1 MTTRM
6 RIVRPFTNRIA
17 NPLVRRFAAWLPGFA
32 VIRTVGRRTGQTH
45 RSPLNVFRRDGD
57 YVMALVYGADVD
69 WVSNVLAAGSAE
81 LEQRGD
87 VVRLTNPRL
96 VTDPDASLTPV
107 PMRLFYRVMRVTE
120 FLRMS
125 PVGRPAGTSGIRRT

>member
-6 RIVRPFTNRIA
+6 RIVRPFTNHIA

-32 VIRTVGRRTGQTH
+32 IVRTLGRRTGQTH

-69 WVSNVLAAGSAE
+69 WVRNVLAAGSAE
-81 LEQRGD
+81 LEQRGH
-87 VVRLTNPRL
+87 VVRLGSPRL
-96 VTDPDASLTPV
+96 VIDPDAGLTPL
-107 PMRLFYRVMRVTE
+107 PMRLFYRLMRVTE

-125 PVGRPAGTSGIRRT
+125 AV